1 MKMENIEKRKQVAY
15 TLPEAMVKQV
25 REEAK
30 KRHLNMSVFVQ
41 LALEEYLR
49 KEERNDK

>member
-1 MKMENIEKRKQVAY
+1 MKNTEKRKQVAY
-15 TLPEAMVKQV
+15 TLPEAMVKQI

-30 KRHLNMSVFVQ
+30 RRHLNMSVLVQ

-49 KEERNDK
+49 KEEKGVKE